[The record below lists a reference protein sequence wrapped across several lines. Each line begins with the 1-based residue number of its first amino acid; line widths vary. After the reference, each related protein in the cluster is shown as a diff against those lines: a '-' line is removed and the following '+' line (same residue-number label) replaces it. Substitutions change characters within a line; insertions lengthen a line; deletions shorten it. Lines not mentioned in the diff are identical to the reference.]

1 MTGAGRYLVVT
12 PCRDEGEFI
21 ASAIESLA
29 AQTVRPA
36 TWVIVD
42 DGSTDNTPDVLAE
55 YAAKHDFIRIVR
67 REDRGERKVGPGVI
81 EAFYAGYESID
92 PGEYEFVCKMD
103 ADLEL
108 PARYFERLIEEMD
121 REPCLGAVSGKMY
134 LRDEHGRL
142 HHERRGD
149 DHAAGPTKFYRLA
162 CFEDIGGFV
171 RMVGWDGIDG
181 HVCRMKGW
189 IARSIVDAELKVV
202 HLRQMGSSH
211 NGVLHGRVR
220 GGQGKWRIGS
230 SPWYLLAT
238 ALYRMRDK
246 PYVIGAI
253 AMTYGYFR
261 AMLTGVERMDEPAYL
276 RHLRR
281 YEWRTLLRGKARTLR
296 AYDEQA
302 RMRRAARV
310 SPGMPQGDAA

>member
-1 MTGAGRYLVVT
+1 M
-12 PCRDEGEFI
+12 
-21 ASAIESLA
+21 A
-29 AQTVRPA
+29 AQSVRPV

-42 DGSTDNTPDVLAE
+42 DGSTDSTPGVLAE
-55 YAAKHDFIRIVR
+55 AERSHDFIKVVR

-81 EAFYAGYESID
+81 EAFYAGYESVD
-92 PGEYEFVCKMD
+92 PEDYEFICKMD

-108 PARYFERLIEEMD
+108 PVRYFERLMEEMEK
-121 REPCLGAVSGKMY
+121 EPCLGAVSGKMY

-142 HHERRGD
+142 THERRGD
-149 DHAAGPTKFYRLA
+149 DHAAGPTKFYRRA

-189 IARSIVDAELKVV
+189 IARSMVDDELKVV

-211 NGVLHGRVR
+211 KGVLHGRLR

-238 ALYRMRDK
+238 AVYRMRDK
-246 PYVIGAI
+246 PYVIGAA
-253 AMTYGYFR
+253 AMTYGYFMAMR
-261 AMLTGVERMDEPAYL
+261 AGVERMDEPAYL
-276 RHLRR
+276 KHLRR
-281 YEWRTLLRGKARTLR
+281 YEWRALVRGKGRTLKE
-296 AYDEQA
+296 YDDRA